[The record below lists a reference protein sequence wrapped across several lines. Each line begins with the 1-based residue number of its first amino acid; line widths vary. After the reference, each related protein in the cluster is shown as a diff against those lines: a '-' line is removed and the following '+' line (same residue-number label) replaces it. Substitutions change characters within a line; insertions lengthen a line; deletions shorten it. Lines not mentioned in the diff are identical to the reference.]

1 MRVRFNRG
9 ALTDLDEIFSYIAKD
24 NPTAA
29 AELVDRLE
37 EVTALLGHSPSIGQK
52 TKRPGLFKHP
62 VGKHLIVYE
71 VRADEVIIHYVRY
84 GGRLR
89 PWEGE

>member
-9 ALTDLDEIFSYIAKD
+9 ALADLDEIFSYIAKD
-24 NPTAA
+24 SPSAA

-37 EVTALLGHSPSIGQK
+37 EVAELLGHSPYIGQK

-62 VGKHLIVYE
+62 VDKHLLVYE
-71 VRADEVIIHYVRY
+71 VLADEVIIHYVRH
-84 GGRLR
+84 GARLR